1 MEAEQRVKQ
10 ELYLATKK
18 DFEDAVAATKD
29 DGKPLVIDFTATWC
43 GPCKQIGPVYD
54 GHVPDFPQ
62 LVMKK
67 LDIDANAECK
77 ADAGIKSVP
86 TFIVYKNGAEV
97 DRLEFSSE
105 KGLLEL
111 LIRAKKKE
119 ASDED

>member
-1 MEAEQRVKQ
+1 
-10 ELYLATKK
+10 
-18 DFEDAVAATKD
+18 
-29 DGKPLVIDFTATWC
+29 
-43 GPCKQIGPVYD
+43 
-54 GHVPDFPQ
+54 
-62 LVMKK
+62 MKK

-77 ADAGIKSVP
+77 AEAGIKSVP